1 VLTEGYFSTAAVPAG
16 IYGEGEQPTAM
27 TCNYE
32 RLAGKEQPY
41 TKGSDGRVGC
51 QGWLNEQ

>member
-1 VLTEGYFSTAAVPAG
+1 MLTEGYFSTAAVPAG